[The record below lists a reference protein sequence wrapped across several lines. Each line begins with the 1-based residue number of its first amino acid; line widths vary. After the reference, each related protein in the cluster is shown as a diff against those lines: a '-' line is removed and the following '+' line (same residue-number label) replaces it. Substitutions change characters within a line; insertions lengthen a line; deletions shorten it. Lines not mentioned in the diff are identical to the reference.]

1 MQALGNFL
9 SSVQVSIQI
18 RCFSRCGL
26 RCIAVGAFIGAGVV
40 MVDSKSKAKKVA
52 KGEELTPEDRLPL
65 AMIGG
70 VGFAVTMFWF
80 AWTAE
85 FK

>member
-1 MQALGNFL
+1 LYAGIN
-9 SSVQVSIQI
+9 VKT
-18 RCFSRCGL
+18 
-26 RCIAVGAFIGAGVV
+26 GAFIGGFFVLI
-40 MVDSKSKAKKVA
+40 DTRIRKKKIE
-52 KGEELTPEDRLPL
+52 KGGKEMEPEDRLPL

-85 FK
+85 YK

>member
-1 MQALGNFL
+1 MSLLASLGVCV
-9 SSVQVSIQI
+9 SSTNVTK
-18 RCFSRCGL
+18 
-26 RCIAVGAFIGAGVV
+26 GAFIGGFVV
-40 MVDSKSKAKKVA
+40 LIDTRIRKKKIE
-52 KGEELTPEDRLPL
+52 KGGKEMEPEDRLPL

-85 FK
+85 YK

>member
-1 MQALGNFL
+1 
-9 SSVQVSIQI
+9 
-18 RCFSRCGL
+18 
-26 RCIAVGAFIGAGVV
+26 
-40 MVDSKSKAKKVA
+40 MVDSKFKAKKVA

>member
-1 MQALGNFL
+1 M
-9 SSVQVSIQI
+9 IDTRI
-18 RCFSRCGL
+18 R
-26 RCIAVGAFIGAGVV
+26 
-40 MVDSKSKAKKVA
+40 KK
-52 KGEELTPEDRLPL
+52 KIEQGGKEMEPEDRLPL

-85 FK
+85 YKQVSHYMLMDGSLRPHDTSLRWKLT